1 MKVLKFGSA
10 SIANVEKIK
19 HVASII
25 AKKENNIVVLSSIK
39 GTAEL
44 LSEISKYFYNKNVEG
59 AIEVVNKLE
68 HTYNLHIEE
77 LFSKEENKQE
87 AKDYL
92 ADMILYLKIFGDDLF
107 TLFEE
112 RALMSQGELISSFL
126 ICLYLNELG
135 VKSQILPALDFM
147 RMDRSASP
155 DMVYIKDKIQKYLP
169 EKIKEDIY
177 LTQGYICRN
186 SYGEIDDLRK
196 GGSDYSA
203 AIIGAA
209 VGATE
214 IQIWGDNDVMLNN
227 DPKYVANAS
236 IIKRLSFD
244 EAAELAYFGSK
255 ILHPT
260 CVLPAKLAGIPIRLM
275 NTQKQSEAGTVIS
288 NETETGTVKAIGA
301 RDNITAIKVKSGK
314 MLLAHGFLR
323 KIFEVFEKYQTSIDM
338 LASSEIGVSVTID
351 NCKNLP
357 NILDELKQYGTVSTD
372 TDMVIISVVG
382 DFVMKNENIGS
393 NILDSIKMVPVRMVS
408 YGGSNL
414 SFSFLIEKK
423 DKEKTLQILNERLFN

>member
-10 SIANVEKIK
+10 SIANAEKIK

-25 AKKENNIVVLSSIK
+25 TKNENNVVVLSSMK
-39 GTAEL
+39 GIAEL
-44 LSEISKYFYNKNVEG
+44 LTEISKYFYNKNVEG
-59 AIEVVNKLE
+59 AIEVSNRLE
-68 HTYNLHIEE
+68 KTYTSLIND
-77 LFSKEENKQE
+77 LFSNKGN
-87 AKDYL
+87 KDKAEVYL
-92 ADMILYLKIFGDDLF
+92 AETLEYIKNFGEELF

-112 RALMSQGELISSFL
+112 RAMMAQGELLSSFL
-126 ICLYLNELG
+126 ISLYLKEVG
-135 VKSQILPALDFM
+135 VESEILPALDFM
-147 RMDRSASP
+147 RMDRSATP
-155 DMVYIKDKIQKYLP
+155 DMVYIKENIRKYLP
-169 EKIKEDIY
+169 QEIGNKVY

-209 VGATE
+209 IEAQE
-214 IQIWGDNDVMLNN
+214 IQIWGDTDVLLNN

-236 IIKRLSFD
+236 IIKKLSFD

-275 NTQKQSEAGTVIS
+275 NTQKQNEAGTVIS
-288 NETETGTVKAIGA
+288 NETETGTVKAVGA
-301 RDNITAIKVKSGK
+301 RDNITAIKVKSGR

-323 KIFEVFEKYQTSIDM
+323 RIFEVFEKYQTSIDM
-338 LASSEIGVSVTID
+338 LASSEIGISVTID
-351 NCKNLP
+351 NCKNLDK
-357 NILDELKQYGTVSTD
+357 ILDELKQYGTVSTD
-372 TDMVIISVVG
+372 TDMVLISVIG

>member
-10 SIANVEKIK
+10 SIANAEKIK

-25 AKKENNIVVLSSIK
+25 TKNENNVVVLSSMK

-44 LSEISKYFYNKNVEG
+44 LTEISKYFYNKNVEG
-59 AIEVVNKLE
+59 AIEVSNRLE
-68 HTYNLHIEE
+68 KTYTSLIND
-77 LFSKEENKQE
+77 LFSNKGN
-87 AKDYL
+87 KDKAEVYL
-92 ADMILYLKIFGDDLF
+92 AETLEYIKNFGEELF

-112 RALMSQGELISSFL
+112 RAMMAQGELLSSFL
-126 ICLYLNELG
+126 ISLYLKEVG
-135 VKSQILPALDFM
+135 VESEILPALDFM
-147 RMDRSASP
+147 RMDRSATP
-155 DMVYIKDKIQKYLP
+155 DMVYIKENIRKYLP
-169 EKIKEDIY
+169 QEIGNKVY

-209 VGATE
+209 IEAQE
-214 IQIWGDNDVMLNN
+214 IQIWGDTDVLLNN

-236 IIKRLSFD
+236 IIKKLSFD

-275 NTQKQSEAGTVIS
+275 NTQKQNEAGTVIS
-288 NETETGTVKAIGA
+288 NETETGTVKAVGA
-301 RDNITAIKVKSGK
+301 RDNITAIKVKSGR

-323 KIFEVFEKYQTSIDM
+323 RIFEVFEKYQTSIDM
-338 LASSEIGVSVTID
+338 LASSEIGISVTID
-351 NCKNLP
+351 NCKNLDK
-357 NILDELKQYGTVSTD
+357 ILDELKQYGTVSTD
-372 TDMVIISVVG
+372 TDMVLISVIG

>member
-19 HVASII
+19 YVASII
-25 AKKENNIVVLSSIK
+25 TKNENNIVVLSSMK

-44 LSEISKYFYNKNVEG
+44 LTEISKYFYNKNVEG
-59 AIEVVNKLE
+59 AIEVANKLE
-68 HTYNLHIEE
+68 KAYSSLINE
-77 LFSKEENKQE
+77 LFSDKENKE
-87 AKDYL
+87 KANTYL
-92 ADMILYLKIFGDDLF
+92 SEMLEYIKNFGEELF

-112 RALMSQGELISSFL
+112 RALMAQGELMSSFL
-126 ICLYLNELG
+126 ISLYLKEIG
-135 VKSQILPALDFM
+135 VKSEILPALDFM
-147 RMDRSASP
+147 RMDRSATP
-155 DMVYIKDKIQKYLP
+155 DMVYIKENIRKYLP
-169 EKIKEDIY
+169 EGKKNTIY

-209 VGATE
+209 VEAQE
-214 IQIWGDNDVMLNN
+214 IQIWGESDVLLNN
-227 DPKYVANAS
+227 DPKYVNNAS
-236 IIKRLSFD
+236 IIKKLSFD

-275 NTQKQSEAGTVIS
+275 NTQKQEEAGTVIS
-288 NETETGTVKAIGA
+288 NETEAGTVKAIGA
-301 RDNITAIKVKSGK
+301 RDNITAIKVKSGR

-323 KIFEVFEKYQTSIDM
+323 RIFEVFEKYQTSIDM
-338 LASSEIGVSVTID
+338 LASSEIGISVTID
-351 NCKNLP
+351 NCKNLDK
-357 NILDELKQYGTVSTD
+357 ILDELKQYGTVSTD
-372 TDMVIISVVG
+372 ADMVLISVIG

>member
-25 AKKENNIVVLSSIK
+25 AKKESHIVVLSSIK

-68 HTYNLHIEE
+68 HTYNIHIDE
-77 LFSKEENKQE
+77 LFSKEENKQK

-92 ADMILYLKIFGDDLF
+92 ADMILYLKNFGDDLF

-147 RMDRSASP
+147 RMDRSAAP
-155 DMVYIKDKIQKYLP
+155 DMVYIKDKMNKYLP
-169 EKIKEDIY
+169 EKTMGDIY

-288 NETETGTVKAIGA
+288 NDTEAGTVKAIGA

-357 NILDELKQYGTVSTD
+357 DILDELKQYGTVSTD